1 MFAPRLMIVCA
12 GMQVELTHLGIAVIM
27 DDLNAISVDP
37 IYLRYPDGNER
48 LTYMMLAGWLADQQ
62 EMDKICCETS

>member
-12 GMQVELTHLGIAVIM
+12 GMQAELTHLGIAVII
-27 DDLNAISVDP
+27 DDLNTISVAPMD
-37 IYLRYPDGNER
+37 LRYPDGNEI
-48 LTYMMLAGWLADQQ
+48 LTYMMLADWLADQQ